1 MTDTYAQAYVEI
13 LEIIKRAME
22 YANYVVYEKSK
33 QEEELEQKITEY
45 FDDFDYIVGDIAYG
59 KLRLKGFNSKT
70 NKNFKEFND
79 VDKVEDY
86 IKNNC
91 AYGCRWFIIS
101 EIKN

>member
-1 MTDTYAQAYVEI
+1 MEVITVNNREYQI
-13 LEIIKRAME
+13 LKNVKDAINI
-22 YANYVVYEKSK
+22 
-33 QEEELEQKITEY
+33 EELSEKLTEY

-70 NKNFKEFND
+70 NKNFKEYND

-91 AYGCRWFIIS
+91 AYGCRWFMIS